1 MGYNKYTDQLLAQQ
15 TTIPANK
22 IFTILLGCSPSALI
36 DTKTVKRGSTLADKK
51 KLAKSLA
58 LQSID
63 EKAFRRAKKEEIE
76 SWRRKYGK
84 SKGEVRLE
92 SKKGNT
98 SPNSQSLVEM
108 EAIYLKK
115 IIATEAHSILKEW
128 MEFKFHKDLKDYPM
142 E

>member
-63 EKAFRRAKKEEIE
+63 EKFFRRAKKEKIE
-76 SWRRKYGK
+76 SWRRQWGK
-84 SKGEVRLE
+84 SKGEVWTE

-98 SPNSQSLVEM
+98 SPNPQSLVEM
-108 EAIYLKK
+108 EDIYLKK
-115 IIATEAHSILKEW
+115 IINLILINI
-128 MEFKFHKDLKDYPM
+128 
-142 E
+142 